1 MWRETPPDQAP
12 RSELFTVGKFADLKE
27 AQMVAR
33 SDLLDYRR
41 LWTRH
46 CDPER
51 LRALLEYKSGEW
63 YFRRT
68 GLVATRHYESGSVI
82 CIGPHTYT
90 LRQIENAIKY
100 GAWLDTRR
108 AEHRG

>member
-1 MWRETPPDQAP
+1 MWREAPPYQAH
-12 RSELFTVGKFADLKE
+12 RSELFTVGKFADHSE
-27 AQMVAR
+27 AKAAAAENPI
-33 SDLLDYRR
+33 DYTT

-51 LRALLEYKSGEW
+51 LSALLDLLDGEW
-63 YFRRT
+63 VFLRT
-68 GLVATRHYESGSVI
+68 GLVATRHYESGTVI
-82 CIGPHTYT
+82 CSGPHTYT
-90 LRQIENAIKY
+90 LRQIENAIKD